1 MYMYNPYSPLLPQ
14 QMYDPGKRRD
24 KTQTAVSSN
33 SYDPSTARKEQQQ
46 HYLNNLGIL
55 DPRRLRS
62 ANSIRAEVT
71 GPNNNNSIANSPSL
85 VSNAPVL
92 QQQQNPNTQDIDTSA
107 LAPYIGN
114 APAVLMQQGQQQ
126 QPEPVL
132 NQPFYPTPTGNM
144 PAPIEDRS
152 VHTNDL
158 PPVVQEDPQK
168 KLGFGDRLMKYLS
181 AQEARGETPLSQKL
195 MAAGAAMQGAS
206 HLGGN
211 AAMAAAGQAYTD
223 LNQSDMDRKDAYAA
237 AQAESMQE
245 NMDLLNQY
253 DQQDQQYSKVLAK
266 FDQYGDEVTGPIDGT
281 AGSFFDKIG
290 MGDPEREAFR
300 YELRQTIVDNTLLNT
315 AQTKGAISDREMAL
329 FQSGVPSLKDTEE
342 VWKAWIKA
350 RQENLRQIRY
360 RLANNI
366 RVSQGAE
373 VGFENSYV
381 VPSQSPQTNSSN
393 STAEPLSAED
403 QALVD
408 KYTKG

>member
-1 MYMYNPYSPLLPQ
+1 MYMYNPYSPLIPQ

-24 KTQTAVSSN
+24 KTETGEKIKPSYKTQMAMTNAYRRPHHVN
-33 SYDPSTARKEQQQ
+33 ST
-46 HYLNNLGIL
+46 L
-55 DPRRLRS
+55 
-62 ANSIRAEVT
+62 
-71 GPNNNNSIANSPSL
+71 
-85 VSNAPVL
+85 PVL
-92 QQQQNPNTQDIDTSA
+92 MGQQQNPNTQDIDTSA
-107 LAPYIGN
+107 LAPHIGN
-114 APAVLMQQGQQQ
+114 APGVLMQQGQQ

-132 NQPFYPTPTGNM
+132 NQPFYPTPTG
-144 PAPIEDRS
+144 A
-152 VHTNDL
+152 L
-158 PPVVQEDPQK
+158 PEPVTPVVNDPPPPPPPE

-195 MAAGAAMQGAS
+195 IAAGAAMQGAS

-237 AQAESMQE
+237 AQAEAMQE

-253 DQQDQQYSKVLAK
+253 DQQDQQYSNVLAK

-290 MGDPEREAFR
+290 MGDSEREAFR

>member
-1 MYMYNPYSPLLPQ
+1 
-14 QMYDPGKRRD
+14 MYDPGKRRD
-24 KTQTAVSSN
+24 KTETGAQIAPSPALSPFIARPQVNNTA
-33 SYDPSTARKEQQQ
+33 
-46 HYLNNLGIL
+46 
-55 DPRRLRS
+55 
-62 ANSIRAEVT
+62 
-71 GPNNNNSIANSPSL
+71 
-85 VSNAPVL
+85 
-92 QQQQNPNTQDIDTSA
+92 A
-107 LAPYIGN
+107 LAPHIGN

-144 PAPIEDRS
+144 PTPNPA
-152 VHTNDL
+152 T
-158 PPVVQEDPQK
+158 PVVNEPPPPPPE
-168 KLGFGDRLMKYLS
+168 KLGFGDKLMRYMA

-195 MAAGAAMQGAS
+195 IAAGAAMQGAS

-211 AAMAAAGQAYTD
+211 AAMAAAGNAYNEI
-223 LNQSDMDRKDAYAA
+223 NQSDMTRKDAYRS
-237 AQAESMQE
+237 AQAEKMQE

-253 DQQDQQYSKVLAK
+253 DAQDQQYSKVLAK

-290 MGDPEREAFR
+290 MGDSEREAFR

-381 VPSQSPQTNSSN
+381 VPSQSPQTNSPN
-393 STAEPLSAED
+393 NTAEPLSAED